1 MDRDGGAEM
10 STALRVLLVEDSE
23 EDAELVLRALRTAGF
38 APQHRRVETPEDLSA
53 ALDEGGW
60 EIVISDYHLPS
71 FNAPDAL
78 EVVKEKGLDVPF
90 IIVSGLIGEETA
102 VESMRAGAS
111 DFLLKNSLTRLAAA
125 VQRELRTARDRRVQR
140 EEERRMR
147 ELEQA
152 KEQAERENRFKSQ
165 FLAGMSHELRT
176 PLNAIIGFSELLIDQ
191 KAGPLNEKQIGY
203 LEDVLRGGHHL
214 LALINDVLDLAKVA
228 AGHLVLDTVAVEV
241 DSLVGE
247 IVSLLRSMAQ
257 AKGITIEWTLP
268 ESLPVV
274 LADPERLKQVL
285 CNLLSNA
292 IKFTPDGGQVIVQ
305 GATVQEEEGGGEDRV
320 QISIVDT
327 GIGIRPEDQKRIF
340 REFEQVRSRF
350 ARAQQGTGLGLA
362 LASRIIELH
371 GGRLWVESAGEGKG
385 SAFHFTLPI
394 AGVEDR
400 RAESQPP
407 ATKKQAGPGGPAW
420 KL

>member
-1 MDRDGGAEM
+1 M
-10 STALRVLLVEDSE
+10 STALRALLVEDSE
-23 EDAELVLRALRTAGF
+23 EDAEIVLRALRTAGF

-71 FNAPDAL
+71 FSAPDAL
-78 EVVKEKGLDVPF
+78 EVVKRKGLDVPF

-111 DFLLKNSLTRLAAA
+111 DFLLKNNLTRLAAA
-125 VQRELRTARDRRVQR
+125 VQRELRTARDRRIQR

-191 KAGPLNEKQIGY
+191 KAGPLNEKQLGY
-203 LEDVLRGGHHL
+203 LGDVLRGGHHL
-214 LALINDVLDLAKVA
+214 LALINDILDLAKVA

-241 DSLVGE
+241 GPLVGE
-247 IVSLLRSMAQ
+247 IVSLLRPMAQ
-257 AKGITIEWTLP
+257 AKEITIEWTVP
-268 ESLPVV
+268 EPHPMV

-292 IKFTPDGGQVIVQ
+292 IKFTPNGGQVIVR
-305 GATVQEEEGGGEDRV
+305 GVMVQEEEGGGEDRV
-320 QISIVDT
+320 QLSVVDT
-327 GIGIRPEDQKRIF
+327 GIGIRPEDQSRIF
-340 REFEQVRSRF
+340 GEFEQVRSKSSG
-350 ARAQQGTGLGLA
+350 ARQGTGLGLA
-362 LASRIIELH
+362 LASRIVELH
-371 GGRLWVESAGEGKG
+371 GGRLWVESAGDGKG
-385 SAFHFTLPI
+385 STFHFTL
-394 AGVEDR
+394 R
-400 RAESQPP
+400 RAES
-407 ATKKQAGPGGPAW
+407 
-420 KL
+420 

>member
-1 MDRDGGAEM
+1 M

-23 EDAELVLRALRTAGF
+23 EDAEIVLRALRAAGF

-71 FNAPDAL
+71 FSAPDAL
-78 EVVKEKGLDVPF
+78 DVVKRKDPDVPF
-90 IIVSGLIGEETA
+90 IIVSGLVGEETA

-111 DFLLKNSLTRLAAA
+111 DFLLKNNLTRLAAA

-191 KAGPLNEKQIGY
+191 KAGPLNERQIRY

-214 LALINDVLDLAKVA
+214 LALINDILDLAKVA
-228 AGHLVLDTVAVEV
+228 AGHLALDTAAVAVGP
-241 DSLVGE
+241 LIGE
-247 IVSLLRSMAQ
+247 IVSLLQGMAQ
-257 AKGITIEWTLP
+257 AKEITIEQAVP
-268 ESLPVV
+268 ESLPPV

-292 IKFTPDGGQVIVQ
+292 IKFTPKGGQVIVR
-305 GATVQEEEGGGEDRV
+305 GTLAQEEEGGAGDRV
-320 QISIVDT
+320 QISVVDT
-327 GIGIRPEDQKRIF
+327 GIGIHPEDQTRIF
-340 REFEQVRSRF
+340 REFEQVRSRSS
-350 ARAQQGTGLGLA
+350 RAQHGTGLGLP
-362 LASRIIELH
+362 LAGRIVQLH
-371 GGRLWVESAGEGKG
+371 GGRLWVESAGDGKG
-385 SAFHFTLPI
+385 SAFHFTVPV
-394 AGVEDR
+394 AEVGGHGT
-400 RAESQPP
+400 ESQ
-407 ATKKQAGPGGPAW
+407 GPA
-420 KL
+420 

>member
-1 MDRDGGAEM
+1 M
-10 STALRVLLVEDSE
+10 STVLRVLLVEDSE
-23 EDAELVLRALRTAGF
+23 EDAELVLRVLRTAGF
-38 APQHRRVETPEDLSA
+38 APQHRRIETPEDLSA

-60 EIVISDYHLPS
+60 EIIVSDYHLPGFS
-71 FNAPDAL
+71 APDAL
-78 EVVKEKGLDVPF
+78 ELVKQKGLDVPF

-111 DFLLKNSLTRLAAA
+111 DFLLKNNLTRLAAA

-191 KAGPLNEKQIGY
+191 KAGPLNERQTRY

-214 LALINDVLDLAKVA
+214 LALINDILDLAKVA
-228 AGHLVLDTVAVEV
+228 AGHLVLDTAAVPLAP
-241 DSLVGE
+241 LVGE
-247 IVSLLRSMAQ
+247 IVSLLEAMAQ
-257 AKGITIEWTLP
+257 AKEITIERTVP
-268 ESLPVV
+268 ESLPQVV
-274 LADPERLKQVL
+274 ADPERLKQVL

-292 IKFTPDGGQVIVQ
+292 IKFTPDGGKVSVRGALAQ
-305 GATVQEEEGGGEDRV
+305 GEAGGDEGRV
-320 QISIVDT
+320 QISVVDT

-340 REFEQVRSRF
+340 SEFEQVR
-350 ARAQQGTGLGLA
+350 ARHSGAQRGTGLGLA
-362 LASRIIELH
+362 LAGRIVELH
-371 GGRLWVESAGEGKG
+371 GGRLWVESAGEGEG

-394 AGVEDR
+394 A
-400 RAESQPP
+400 
-407 ATKKQAGPGGPAW
+407 
-420 KL
+420 